1 MIRYRATHEGTDGSA
16 EVVDGYNA
24 ALVGGLCN
32 DLGAVTF
39 NVADVHYILGTVSV
53 DICLWLQLRMH
64 TM

>member
-32 DLGAVTF
+32 NLGAVTF
-39 NVADVHYILGTVSV
+39 NVADVHYILGGVSV
-53 DICLWLQLRMH
+53 AIYLCGRS
-64 TM
+64 